1 MKESTKL
8 KIKSILSRLRLLKFA
23 STLYFLKL
31 LLTLLRD
38 KFLWEKIK
46 EKVKLSDDE
55 FGFVCNVHN
64 GDTYVFCS
72 FIEAFKKKYGGK
84 ITVVVKNS
92 QYSIPKMFPAIDK
105 IITFKKLP
113 SSTFG
118 DLYFSLS
125 EPKKGSVSLGYPYG
139 YRNIQNCPPYISNWF
154 DFFKFQL
161 KLELYSNQSK
171 PVISYDLKEQSLK
184 ELKTL
189 IGSNSFKKVVII
201 SPYSYSSPF
210 NLKDFFWIELAKNL
224 KELGYIVMTN
234 ASKREEVISGTIRIN
249 FDFQKL
255 LSIAEEIGFF
265 IGIRSGLF
273 DIISSA
279 NCRKIILYPKF
290 TYPFSEIKYKDMD
303 ILSKDKNVIQIEFDQ
318 NSSEFD
324 LLSKTIKIVNQ
335 FDKNCS

>member
-1 MKESTKL
+1 MKKSTKL
-8 KIKSILSRLRLLKFA
+8 KIKSILSYLKLLKFVH
-23 STLYFLKL
+23 TLYFLKVL
-31 LLTLLRD
+31 LILLRD

-55 FGFVCNVHN
+55 FGFVCNGHN

-113 SSTFG
+113 SFSFG

-125 EPKKGSVSLGYPYG
+125 EPKKGFISLGYPYG
-139 YRNIQNCPPYISNWF
+139 YINIQIYHPYNWF

-161 KLELYSNQSK
+161 KLDLYSNQSK
-171 PVISYDLKEQSLK
+171 PVISYHLKEQSLK

-189 IGSNSFKKVVII
+189 IGSNSFKKAIII
-201 SPYSYSSPF
+201 SPYSYSSIF
-210 NLKDFFWIELAKNL
+210 NLKELFWIELAKNL

-234 ASKREEVISGTIRIN
+234 ASKREEVINGTIRIN

-255 LSIAEEIGFF
+255 LSIAEEIGLF

-279 NCRKIILYPKF
+279 NCRKIILYPKL

-324 LLSKTIKIVNQ
+324 LSSKIIEIVNQ
-335 FDKNCS
+335 FDKNYS

>member
-8 KIKSILSRLRLLKFA
+8 KIKSILSRLRLLN
-23 STLYFLKL
+23 TLYFLKL

-55 FGFVCNVHN
+55 FGFVCNLHN

-113 SSTFG
+113 SSSFG
-118 DLYFSLS
+118 DLYPSLS
-125 EPKKGSVSLGYPYG
+125 EPKKGSLSLGYPYG
-139 YRNIQNCPPYISNWF
+139 YKNIDNCPNSNWF
-154 DFFKFQL
+154 QTFQFQL
-161 KLELYSNQSK
+161 KLDLSSNQSK

-201 SPYSYSSPF
+201 SPYSYSSSL
-210 NLKDFFWIELAKNL
+210 NLKEFFWIELAENL
-224 KELGYIVMTN
+224 RKLGYIVMTN
-234 ASKREEVISGTIRIN
+234 ASKREDVINGTIRIN

-255 LSIAEEIGFF
+255 LLIAEEIGFF

-279 NCRKIILYPKF
+279 NCRKIILYPKL
-290 TYPFSEIKYKDMD
+290 TYPLSGIKYKDMD

-324 LLSKTIKIVNQ
+324 LSCKIIEIVNQ